1 MRPVNPL
8 LKTLSNIN
16 EIKTFGD
23 SLYRGSG
30 ATLILTSSVARSYF
44 IGAIALNN
52 KLVVI
57 SDDAFFLYH
66 ESAGVNSLQVQYLPN
81 LLSSDLAPKMF
92 NKSITKHLST
102 LANSLVDEKP
112 DVIFTESNLDLKVP
126 ESLLAKKKVG
136 FDILVG
142 DTLLIDTAL
151 NKLNEYGYAE
161 KYQAKNIGDYAHR
174 GGIIDFFPNN
184 TKNPVRIEFD
194 GDVISSIRFYN
205 PTSQLSVNNTNKI
218 HIPDFKKDIKRVFTI
233 TYRTLLEKYGY
244 KIINENLTNKECHLK
259 YRVKNI
265 DENIGTLQIRNLY
278 LKNIKELRKY
288 EHELTVLYVVGA
300 DLKKRS
306 HFPIDS
312 IYIEGYINE
321 NIIIEG
327 CGIAVVGVQ
336 HKIIKHLTTP
346 KKEIEN
352 YYSFKWGDFI
362 THVDYGVGIYRGLI
376 RKHDKDYV
384 KLEYTKNATVL
395 LSAQR
400 LDMIA
405 PHIGQKKPILNNIG
419 GSTWSLKKTKTRKII
434 RDIIGEMVAVN
445 KNRQTRREIP
455 YKTDDYLEK
464 SLGESFPYIET
475 EDQRAAILDIYKDM
489 ISPGLMDRLI
499 IGDVGFGKTEVA
511 LRAAAKAA
519 FSGVFVMV
527 IVPTTILA
535 DQHYI
540 LFKNR
545 LESFGVNVE
554 MLSRFIPT
562 IKQKEIIN
570 NIVDKKIDI
579 LIGTHKL
586 LSDSVPKN
594 KLGLLVID
602 EEHRFG
608 VVHKNKLLKIKQS
621 IDVITL
627 TATPIPR
634 TLQQSLLGLKSV
646 SLINTPPVKRVPI
659 KTQVIY
665 QNWDFYKKIMVTE
678 ISRGGQVYFLHN
690 RIESIPFYIK
700 KIKEMFPD
708 ANIAYAHG
716 GMNSKDLEEIIL
728 SFFDGNIQV
737 LVTTTIIEA
746 GLDVPNANTI
756 IITGSHMYGLSQ
768 LYQIR
773 GRVGRG
779 NRQGFC
785 YLVIPKE
792 DGLSESAIERLKTI
806 QENTDLGSGYS
817 IAIKDLEIRGAGNV
831 FGYEQSGHISSV
843 GYHLYC
849 KMFNEE
855 LSKSNGAGTNIHVPK
870 IQYYGNASFNDSY
883 MSLSQ
888 DRLYYYQRL
897 SNAKNKHDISAVRE
911 EVTDRYG
918 KPGPGTTN
926 LYKITEI
933 RTVYTNTLVKNILI
947 EKDRI
952 MLTLRDPDP
961 KTEKE
966 LSINGLMDALESA
979 EIKYM
984 FKQVNKDAFG
994 LDIVCSVGDEPLT
1007 MLIQN
1012 AELFYYNNNNT

>member
-1 MRPVNPL
+1 MKADNPL
-8 LKTLSNIN
+8 LNALTNIN
-16 EIKTFGD
+16 EIKIFGD
-23 SLYRGSG
+23 SLYRESG
-30 ATLILTSSVARSYF
+30 ATLILTSSAVRSYF
-44 IGAIALNN
+44 IGAIALNQ
-52 KLVVI
+52 KLVVV
-57 SDDAFFLYH
+57 SDDAFVLYH
-66 ESAGVNSLQVQYLPN
+66 ESFGVKSLYVQYLPN
-81 LLSSDLAPKMF
+81 MLSADLAPRMF
-92 NKSITKHLST
+92 NSSITRHIST
-102 LANSLVDEKP
+102 LANSFIDEQP
-112 DVIFTESNLDLKVP
+112 NVIFTEGGLDLIVP
-126 ESLLAKKKVG
+126 RPMLEKKSVG
-136 FDILVG
+136 FDVLVN
-142 DTLLIDTAL
+142 DELLIDTVL
-151 NKLNEYGYAE
+151 NKLNEYGYEE

-194 GDVISSIRFYN
+194 SNVISSIRFYN
-205 PTSQLSVNNTNKI
+205 PTSQLSVDTTSKI
-218 HIPDFKKDIKRVFTI
+218 RIPNIIKDLNSVFTI
-233 TYRTLLEKYGY
+233 TYRKLFEESGY
-244 KIINENLTNKECHLK
+244 KIINENLTNNKCLLNYEGQNNDHS
-259 YRVKNI
+259 
-265 DENIGTLQIRNLY
+265 IGTLQISNVY

-288 EHELTVLYVVGA
+288 EHKLTVLYIVGA
-300 DLKKRS
+300 DPKERS
-306 HFPIDS
+306 LFPDDS
-312 IYIEGYINE
+312 IYIDGYING
-321 NIIIEG
+321 NILIEG
-327 CGIAVVGVQ
+327 CGIAAIGVNQ
-336 HKIIKHLTTP
+336 KIIKHVAAP
-346 KKEIEN
+346 KKEIES
-352 YYSFKWGDFI
+352 YYSFKWGEFI
-362 THVDYGVGIYRGLI
+362 THVDYGIGIYRGLI
-376 RKHDKDYV
+376 RKHDKDYIQ
-384 KLEYTKNATVL
+384 LEYANNATVQ

-405 PHIGQKKPILNNIG
+405 PHIGQPKPILNDIG
-419 GSTWSLKKTKTRKII
+419 SSTWGIRKSKARKKI
-434 RDIIGEMVAVN
+434 RDIIGDMVAVN
-445 KNRQTRREIP
+445 KNRHSRREIP
-455 YKTDDYLEK
+455 YKNEDYLEK
-464 SLGESFPYIET
+464 SLAESFPYIET
-475 EDQRAAILDIYKDM
+475 VDQRAAIVDIYKDM
-489 ISPGLMDRLI
+489 TSPGLMDRLI

-545 LESFGVNVE
+545 LENFGVNVA
-554 MLSRFIPT
+554 MLSRFISAK
-562 IKQKEIIN
+562 KQKKIIN
-570 NIVDKKIDI
+570 SIVDKRIDI

-608 VVHKNKLLKIKQS
+608 VVHKNKLLKLKQS

-634 TLQQSLLGLKSV
+634 TLQQSLLGLKPV

-659 KTQVIY
+659 NTQVIY
-665 QNWDFYKKIMVTE
+665 QNWGFFKKIMGAE
-678 ISRGGQVYFLHN
+678 IRRGGQVYFLHN
-690 RIESIPFYIK
+690 RIESIPFYKK
-700 KIKEMFPD
+700 KIKEMFPGT
-708 ANIAYAHG
+708 NIASAHG
-716 GMNSKDLEEIIL
+716 GMNSKDLEKIIL

-792 DGLSESAIERLKTI
+792 ESLSESAVERIKTI

-855 LSKSNGAGTNIHVPK
+855 LKKSNGAGTSIHVPK

-918 KPGPGTTN
+918 KPDPGTTN

-947 EKDRI
+947 EKDRV
-952 MLTLRDPDP
+952 MLTLRDADP
-961 KTEKE
+961 KTAKE

-994 LDIVCSVGDEPLT
+994 LDIVCGVGDEPLT